1 LEHLIKDGDSKK
13 KNVVRSIDLAKTALN
28 IDLKDGESWYVLGNA
43 YMFNFFVNM
52 TLITELHN
60 ALKAYNQAEANLMK
74 SNPDLHYNRANV
86 FKINL
91 SEKKKNLEI

>member
-1 LEHLIKDGDSKK
+1 
-13 KNVVRSIDLAKTALN
+13 
-28 IDLKDGESWYVLGNA
+28 
-43 YMFNFFVNM
+43 
-52 TLITELHN
+52 LITELHN